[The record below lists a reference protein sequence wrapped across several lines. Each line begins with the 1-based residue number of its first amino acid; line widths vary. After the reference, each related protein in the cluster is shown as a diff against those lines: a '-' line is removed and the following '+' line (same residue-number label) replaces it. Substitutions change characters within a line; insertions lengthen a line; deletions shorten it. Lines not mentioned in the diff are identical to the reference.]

1 MLSLDMFWIL
11 LLKVDTKK
19 AFSEVRVEWNF
30 DPPFNKIALIV
41 LKASAVAQLNLQVW
55 SAESL

>member
-19 AFSEVRVEWNF
+19 VFSEVRVEWNF